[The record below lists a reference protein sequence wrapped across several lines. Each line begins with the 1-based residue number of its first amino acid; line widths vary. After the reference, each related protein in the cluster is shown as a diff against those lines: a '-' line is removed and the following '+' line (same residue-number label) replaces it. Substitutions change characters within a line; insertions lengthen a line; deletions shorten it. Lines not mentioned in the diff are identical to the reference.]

1 MYISIVHTEFE
12 INNVG
17 SFLTRTGGIRLVIN
31 ISTQDFLNYAADTG
45 VTNKDRIF
53 EKYTGEERRE
63 NQQRFDSGDFDQI
76 LLKIGTQLLLPNENI
91 ERETLFRAGRNVVVP
106 SSEKAFIAN
115 QLERLLRD
123 PLYTQTSRL
132 TNSQG
137 VLKNINTDVSVFMWI
152 RSLSSVENGELTGGW
167 VNISAFVSTLNT
179 FVDADGGQ
187 FQINLSPVV
196 CKPDPENG
204 WIIDPDKIR
213 KYSTGSLR
221 DDYLS
226 FSQINRNELGS
237 FRRNEYLFHTAVQEN
252 DLVYIRFERLARD
265 REEDLRETGANLNPN
280 FVPGNTYDM
289 IGLVDSSRLNVSAQ
303 NTSATVEISGRDLSK
318 VLIVDG
324 SYFFPLAF
332 AQQIFVSAGEREAE
346 EGRIARRSKFDGR
359 IVALSAYL
367 DRSIQFSLQFIINQL
382 SNTGLVPNSVFQ
394 AYERDVLSTR
404 YRIREQFVRREQ
416 ATQVDAGDDALL
428 GDQEVIIDKQPGRVS
443 GAAVEELQD
452 GVWQIIKLVI
462 DPSVSERRIVDS
474 SIAQE
479 QGPIL
484 NSIKK
489 LCQEPFVEFRT
500 DTYGDQFYFIV
511 RKPPFDRLSLTGLV
525 YDNIITEN
533 DAPQANPLVEIGD
546 VDTEIP
552 NQFEQRISD
561 LVLDIEEED
570 VDGEN
575 FEYDTEVYSWYRLTP
590 QGLFWGNG
598 QQMALAFIPAVPFDE
613 YAEVWG
619 SRPYDVVSNYVPFRA
634 WSEADTPQK
643 VSFYE
648 RQAFADLQYM
658 IQSTQYLPFTRRGTI
673 TIKGNRLFKRGL
685 FVRYKSTNEIFYVED
700 VNNVRVIGGAG
711 INDRLTTLTVRR
723 GMVEPYIRGVD
734 VAFGNEVK
742 KVSYF
747 NIINTEIS
755 ADASI
760 NNQEFLRNWRVDRDI
775 FNFFLTR
782 SQWK

>member
-1 MYISIVHTEFE
+1 MYISIIHSEFE
-12 INNVG
+12 ITNVG
-17 SFLTRTGGIRLVIN
+17 SFLTRTGGIQLVIN
-31 ISTQDFLNYAADTG
+31 LTTQQFLEYAGDTG
-45 VTNKDRIF
+45 ATNRDRIF
-53 EKYTGEERRE
+53 QKYTEEERRE
-63 NQQRFDSGDFDQI
+63 NQQRFNNGNFDQI
-76 LLKIGTQLLLPNENI
+76 LLKIGTQLLLPTENI

-106 SSEKAFIAN
+106 ASEKAFIAN
-115 QLERLLRD
+115 ELERLLRD

-132 TNSQG
+132 LNSQG
-137 VLKNINTDVSVFMWI
+137 VLKNINTDVSVFMWV
-152 RSLSSVENGELTGGW
+152 RSLSNVQNGELTGGW
-167 VNISAFVSTLNT
+167 INISAFVSNLTT
-179 FVDADGGQ
+179 FVGDEGGQ
-187 FQINLSPVV
+187 FQIDLSPII

-204 WIIDPDKIR
+204 WIVDPDKIR

-226 FSQINRNELGS
+226 FSQVHRNDLNS
-237 FRRNEYLFHTAVQEN
+237 FRRNEYFFHTAVQEN
-252 DLVYIRFERLARD
+252 DLVYIRFEKLARD
-265 REEDLRETGANLNPN
+265 REEELRETGVNLNPN

-289 IGLVDSSRLNVSAQ
+289 IGLVDKSILGVSAQ
-303 NTSATVEISGRDLSK
+303 NTNAAVQITGRDLSK

-332 AQQIFVSAGEREAE
+332 AQQIFISAGEREAE

-382 SNTGLVPNSVFQ
+382 SNTGLVPSTVFQ
-394 AYERDVLSTR
+394 AYEKNLLSRR
-404 YRIREQFVRREQ
+404 YRIIREGQSRLEDGSISTTRDQFE
-416 ATQVDAGDDALL
+416 
-428 GDQEVIIDKQPGRVS
+428 DQ
-443 GAAVEELQD
+443 LQD
-452 GVWQIIKLVI
+452 GVWQIIKLVV

-474 SIAQE
+474 SIAEE

-489 LCQEPFVEFRT
+489 LCQEPFVEFRM
-500 DTYGDQFYFIV
+500 DTYGDQFYFII
-511 RKPPFDRLSLTGLV
+511 RKPPFDRLGLTGLV
-525 YDNIITEN
+525 YDNIVTEN
-533 DAPQANPLVEIGD
+533 DSVDINPFVEEKFLAEGVEVEIP
-546 VDTEIP
+546 V
-552 NQFEQRISD
+552 QYEQRISD
-561 LVLDIEEED
+561 LVLDVEEED
-570 VDGEN
+570 VDNEN

-598 QQMALAFIPAVPFDE
+598 QQMALAFIPAIPFDE

-619 SRPYDVVSNYVPFRA
+619 ARPYDIVSNYVPFRA
-634 WSEADTPQK
+634 WSEAGEEEK

-648 RQAFADLQYM
+648 QQAFADLQYM
-658 IQSTQYLPFTRRGTI
+658 IQSTQYLPFTRRGVVTL
-673 TIKGNRLFKRGL
+673 KGNRLFKRGL
-685 FVRYKSTNEIFYVED
+685 FIRYKPTNEIFYVED
-700 VNNVRVIGGAG
+700 VSHVRTINRQGG
-711 INDRLTTLTVRR
+711 NDRLTTLTLRR

-747 NIINTEIS
+747 NIINTEIT